1 MVVYCVSDS
10 TEGFEFISWLASL
23 RIGEPIDGVLTGE
36 KFVNFGQELQLFSE
50 GSTLICSFDFSSCSV
65 LPFSVG
71 DIGFFVRGVTSLP
84 YKRFEYPIETFKLS
98 IDNFSVI
105 KEKLI
110 RLAGVC
116 CQQDNINDFITSG
129 HPSGGVGCCPWET
142 SSITCQQKISV
153 CSK

>member
-23 RIGEPIDGVLTGE
+23 SMGEPSDGVLTGE
-36 KFVNFGQELQLFSE
+36 KFVNFGQDAPLFFE
-50 GSTLICSFDFSSCSV
+50 GSALMLPFNFSSCSV
-65 LPFSVG
+65 LPASVD
-71 DIGFFVRGVTSLP
+71 DIEFFVKGATSLP

-105 KEKLI
+105 EEKLI

-116 CQQDNINDFITSG
+116 CQHDNINDFITSG
-129 HPSGGVGCCPWET
+129 HPSGGVGC
-142 SSITCQQKISV
+142 
-153 CSK
+153 